1 MLNCCEIYTM
11 DVSLSKIKTH
21 IIMTYPKHSKQVN
34 RQLKNM
40 SKSIILDLKKHTRKQ
55 IKNVQKNDKLSYQIK
70 SHLLMSFNLLLEDL
84 KRLKKN
90 NLTNCCHNN
99 IITVSL

>member
-1 MLNCCEIYTM
+1 
-11 DVSLSKIKTH
+11 
-21 IIMTYPKHSKQVN
+21 MTYPKHSKQVN

-55 IKNVQKNDKLSYQIK
+55 IKNVQKNDKLSDKTK

-84 KRLKKN
+84 KRLKK
-90 NLTNCCHNN
+90 
-99 IITVSL
+99 